1 MYPKTKSTLFSR
13 HSLSVILAFGLVGLI
28 AGVFFLFKPFPAGPG
43 LEVKAKVPEAA
54 SAVGWSAYANAPVSV
69 SSAASMPSSAREFA
83 LSQQRNFGS
92 SSVSSA
98 ASMPSSVREFASSQQ
113 RNFAPASVAGWSAYA
128 NAPVSVSSA
137 ASMPSS
143 AREFAL
149 SQQRNFGSS
158 SVSSAASMP
167 SSVREFALSQQRN
180 FAPASVAGWSAYA
193 NAPVV
198 VKEAASVVGW
208 SAYANPPII
217 VKSDDV
223 QKPQNPKS
231 PESLRRR

>member
-13 HSLSVILAFGLVGLI
+13 HTLSLILAFGLVALV
-28 AGVFFLFKPFPAGPG
+28 AGVYFLFKPFPAGPS
-43 LEVKAKVPEAA
+43 LEVKANKLDVSAGKVAASVAGSYANHTLGLQEAA
-54 SAVGWSAYANAPVSV
+54 SVAGWSAYANASV
-69 SSAASMPSSAREFA
+69 R
-83 LSQQRNFGS
+83 
-92 SSVSSA
+92 VSSA

-113 RNFAPASVAGWSAYA
+113 RNFGPA
-128 NAPVSVSSA
+128 
-137 ASMPSS
+137 
-143 AREFAL
+143 
-149 SQQRNFGSS
+149 

-167 SSVREFALSQQRN
+167 SSVREFASSQQRN

-208 SAYANPPII
+208 SAYANPPTI